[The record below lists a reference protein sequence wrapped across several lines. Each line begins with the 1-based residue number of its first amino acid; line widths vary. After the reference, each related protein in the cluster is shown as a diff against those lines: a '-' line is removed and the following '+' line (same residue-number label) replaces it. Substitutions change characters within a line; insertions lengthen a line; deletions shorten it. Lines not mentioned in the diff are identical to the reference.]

1 LPAEDWE
8 AVIGMEIHAQ
18 LSTRSKMFCRCS
30 TDYMGSPP
38 NSHVCEVCLGL
49 PGVLPVA
56 NRAAVEKVLMTALAL
71 GCEIPLHTK
80 FDRKNYFYPD
90 LPKGYQISQYDLPM
104 SHSGTL
110 DVDGRSVRITRV
122 HLEEDT
128 GSLKHADDQLHSA
141 QESLVDLNRSG
152 MPLMEVVTEP
162 DLRSAEEAR
171 DYAMALRQVL
181 RYLGASEAD
190 MEKGQLRAEANVS
203 VRPRGSSQL
212 GVKTE
217 LKNINSF
224 RALHR
229 AIEHEITRQI
239 SLLESGKEVVQETR
253 GWSEARQETFSQRSK
268 EYAQDYRYFP
278 EPDLP
283 PLQLDRV
290 WIETLRAQLPEL
302 PAPRRTRL
310 QSLHGLSDQAVR
322 LLTEERAVADY
333 FEATVAAGAPAKQ
346 AANWIAESHERVE
359 PAWLARVIRLVGE
372 GTINREQGR
381 SVLAEAAGSGRDPAT
396 IVQDQGLAQVSDES
410 ELTRV
415 IDQVISENPKAV
427 TDYQAGKQ
435 EAIGELLR
443 EVRRHTGGSANMKL
457 ASDLL
462 RRRLAT

>member
-1 LPAEDWE
+1 
-8 AVIGMEIHAQ
+8 
-18 LSTRSKMFCRCS
+18 
-30 TDYMGSPP
+30 
-38 NSHVCEVCLGL
+38 
-49 PGVLPVA
+49 
-56 NRAAVEKVLMTALAL
+56 
-71 GCEIPLHTK
+71 
-80 FDRKNYFYPD
+80 
-90 LPKGYQISQYDLPM
+90 
-104 SHSGTL
+104 
-110 DVDGRSVRITRV
+110 
-122 HLEEDT
+122 
-128 GSLKHADDQLHSA
+128 LKHADDQLHSA
-141 QESLVDLNRSG
+141 QESLVDFNRSG

-203 VRPRGSSQL
+203 VRPRGSSEL

-229 AIEHEITRQI
+229 AIEHEITRQS
-239 SLLESGKEVVQETR
+239 SLVESGKEVVQETR

-283 PLQLDRV
+283 PLRLGRV

-359 PAWLARVIRLVGE
+359 AAWLAGVIRMVGE

-415 IDQVISENPKAV
+415 IDQVISENPKPV